1 MTKMIPYERQEKLLR
16 ILKEKRLIK
25 IEDISK
31 EFPQVSDST
40 IRRDIKELEKLGKVE
55 SMYGGAVKYLSNTDE
70 LPISKK
76 SLINQKEKNEIADL
90 ANDVVCD
97 GDNVYVDSGSNG
109 SILLNRLIH
118 KKITIY
124 TTNTDIFRQSM
135 ENLNAEIIV
144 IGGSYNPVTSSLSGS
159 FTEEGLKNIFFNKSF
174 LGANGIDIT
183 NGVTTPNISEALK
196 KRIVK
201 GHSQKTYI
209 MCDSSKFNLTA
220 NVKAFDISGVTIIS
234 NESDAELAEY
244 TEFLTP
250 KS

>member
-1 MTKMIPYERQEKLLR
+1 MIPYERQEKLLS

-40 IRRDIKELEKLGKVE
+40 IRRDIKELEKVGKVE

-76 SLINQKEKNEIADL
+76 SLINQKEKNVIANLAADL
-90 ANDVVCD
+90 VCD
-97 GDNVYVDSGSNG
+97 GDNIYIDSGSNG
-109 SILLNRLIH
+109 SILLNQLIH

-124 TTNTDIFRQSM
+124 TTNTNVFRQSM
-135 ENLNAEIIV
+135 ENLKAELIV

-159 FTEEGLKNIFFNKSF
+159 FTEEGLKNIFFDKSF
-174 LGANGIDIT
+174 LGANGIDAQ
-183 NGVTTPNISEALK
+183 NGITTPNISEALK

-201 GHSQKTYI
+201 EHSRSTYI
-209 MCDSSKFNLTA
+209 LCDSSKFNLTA
-220 NVKAFDISGVTIIS
+220 NVKAFDISEATIIS
-234 NESDAELAEY
+234 NESDKELAEY
-244 TEFLTP
+244 TKFLTP
-250 KS
+250 KE